1 MPAIKAWSVLDFC
14 LMFVMWSVMM
24 VGMML
29 PSATPMILLYARV
42 SRRQQERGHTF
53 APTVAFAGGYLIA
66 WTFFSL
72 IATALQ
78 WVFEQSALLSPMMV
92 STSPYLGGTLL
103 LIAGV
108 YQWTPL
114 KHVCLENCRSPHR

>member
-1 MPAIKAWSVLDFC
+1 MSNSGRIEALTISIGASVAHETA
-14 LMFVMWSVMM
+14 VSKVK
-24 VGMML
+24 
-29 PSATPMILLYARV
+29 SRSTRV